1 MKSKISEKPRV
12 LAIIPARSGSKGLK
26 DKNIKPLLGKPLLAY
41 TIEAAINSGVFST
54 VHVSTDSEEY
64 SAIAE
69 QFGADQPFLR
79 DAYTSGDTSS
89 SWDVVREVL
98 QKYKDI
104 GMVFDYL
111 SLLQPTSPLRS
122 AEDIKKA
129 FALFD
134 EKGARSLVS
143 VTETDHP
150 IQWCFSLDSTF
161 SMNEFCRSPYKDCR
175 RQELD
180 KHYRENGAIYI
191 AHAGDAIQQAFD
203 FYQDKCFAYIMS
215 RNRSIDIDVMLDFQI
230 AELLMK
236 SNSLE

>member
-1 MKSKISEKPRV
+1 MEHIIPAKHRV

-41 TIEAAINSGVFST
+41 TIEAAINSEIFNT

-64 SAIAE
+64 SAIAK

-79 DAYTSGDTSS
+79 NNITSGDTSS

-104 GMVFDYL
+104 GIEFDYL
-111 SLLQPTSPLRS
+111 ALLQPTSPLRS
-122 AEDIKKA
+122 AKDVKNA
-129 FALFD
+129 FALFT
-134 EKGARSLVS
+134 EKHARTLVS
-143 VTETDHP
+143 VAETDHP
-150 IQWCFSLDSTF
+150 IQWCFSLDSTL
-161 SMNEFCRSPYKDCR
+161 SMDKFCKSPYKDCR

-191 AHAGDAIQQAFD
+191 AHTEDAMKQDFD
-203 FYQDKCFAYIMS
+203 FYKDKCFAYIMS
-215 RNRSIDIDVMLDFQI
+215 RNKSIDIDTMIDFQI

-236 SNSLE
+236 SGSFE